1 MEDINPFFVLEAENK
16 IEAGL
21 LDEAISLCNKGLD
34 DFPDYYSGWVLLINC
49 LIKKQNYELAKE
61 KLNYAISIFPN
72 IKVFKTLHIEIQKLI
87 EQFNLN
93 KINNNE
99 ELKPENVIINT
110 PKDPIN
116 YDETNLN
123 KDEIINSTLDDSNEL
138 IISQVK
144 DEPAELNQ
152 NLNDITFEETFTKN
166 QDNGQNNY
174 SIHLNSDKIEL
185 ENIQTNETLNIYEIK
200 QDEAKYNR
208 TYQLVNEELTDKN
221 NINDLPDGFLKKF
234 FNPEK
239 IEIYDNFE
247 LSPEIYKIIHNT
259 PEQSQLKRK
268 SFRDI
273 NIIDNLSGL
282 ELDTELQNI
291 SHIDLEHSTEQS
303 NTVIE
308 DEFTILAKKLKNAK
322 IPIPDEKE
330 LNIPTC
336 ENDMAQR
343 KQPKTIVSETM
354 ANIYE
359 EQGAYKE
366 AEKAY
371 KELLENNPDRKQ
383 YFLEKL
389 NNLYKKMS

>member
-1 MEDINPFFVLEAENK
+1 M
-16 IEAGL
+16 
-21 LDEAISLCNKGLD
+21 
-34 DFPDYYSGWVLLINC
+34 
-49 LIKKQNYELAKE
+49 
-61 KLNYAISIFPN
+61 
-72 IKVFKTLHIEIQKLI
+72 
-87 EQFNLN
+87 
-93 KINNNE
+93 
-99 ELKPENVIINT
+99 
-110 PKDPIN
+110 
-116 YDETNLN
+116 
-123 KDEIINSTLDDSNEL
+123 
-138 IISQVK
+138 
-144 DEPAELNQ
+144 
-152 NLNDITFEETFTKN
+152 
-166 QDNGQNNY
+166 
-174 SIHLNSDKIEL
+174 
-185 ENIQTNETLNIYEIK
+185 
-200 QDEAKYNR
+200 
-208 TYQLVNEELTDKN
+208 
-221 NINDLPDGFLKKF
+221 
-234 FNPEK
+234 
-239 IEIYDNFE
+239 
-247 LSPEIYKIIHNT
+247 
-259 PEQSQLKRK
+259 KRK